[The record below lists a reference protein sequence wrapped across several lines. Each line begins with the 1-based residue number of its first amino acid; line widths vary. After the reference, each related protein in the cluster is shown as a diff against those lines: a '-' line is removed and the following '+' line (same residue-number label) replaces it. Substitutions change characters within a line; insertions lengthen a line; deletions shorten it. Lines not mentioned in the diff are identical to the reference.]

1 MLWML
6 PLVAALGFAMRFP
19 AVVNAAPAGTNNAF
33 NAMRGVFGIAALA
46 ADRARRSSAC
56 SPGPWSAVARRLATP
71 GAGPPEAKYSPLT
84 AAALRQHR
92 SPTGSSPRHGSGGS
106 RLFGLVAAALAPPTS
121 TGKEEAER

>member
-46 ADRARRSSAC
+46 AVFAAHGGCTSPASLADGFKPAAWVGAAAAC
-56 SPGPWSAVARRLATP
+56 SDW
-71 GAGPPEAKYSPLT
+71 
-84 AAALRQHR
+84 
-92 SPTGSSPRHGSGGS
+92 
-106 RLFGLVAAALAPPTS
+106 
-121 TGKEEAER
+121 